1 MPAGDHTHPR
11 HLPHHLVLEFA
22 GIQDLHF
29 AAFVFMTGHLVN
41 KSLFL
46 LRAPW
51 VLYLNL
57 EIGRNCP
64 ASPVGLSPQGKD
76 SQSLLRN
83 LGQRFFLS
91 LLLSLIDGRCRAS
104 IFLSTPH
111 PTPVQDLEHS
121 RTRKHRY
128 QPSCHMLTTMCVCVC
143 VYDVNIAIYLH
154 YSPSL
159 FPQNL
164 LESGI

>member
-1 MPAGDHTHPR
+1 M
-11 HLPHHLVLEFA
+11 LEFA
-22 GIQDLHF
+22 GIHDLHF
-29 AAFVFMTGHLVN
+29 TAFILMTGHLVN

-46 LRAPW
+46 LRAPR
-51 VLYLNL
+51 VSNLNL

-76 SQSLLRN
+76 LQSLLRN

-104 IFLSTPH
+104 IFLFTPH
-111 PTPVQDLEHS
+111 PTPVEDLEHS
-121 RTRKHRY
+121 RTRKQRY
-128 QPSCHMLTTMCVCVC
+128 QPSCHMLTTIYVCVCVCVCVC
-143 VYDVNIAIYLH
+143 VYNVNIPIYLH

-164 LESGI
+164 LESEI